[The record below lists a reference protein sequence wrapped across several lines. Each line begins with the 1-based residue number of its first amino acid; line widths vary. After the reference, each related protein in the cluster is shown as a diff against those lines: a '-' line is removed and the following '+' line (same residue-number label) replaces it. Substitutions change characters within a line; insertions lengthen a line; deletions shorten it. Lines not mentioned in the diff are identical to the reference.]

1 MTKTLIPKSIGPS
14 WIIQKIKT
22 PSIPPILASGK
33 AVTNIVEKE
42 SLLNNFFA
50 SQCTH
55 LENTSKFPQLL
66 MKTDKQLNA
75 MSFKDSDI
83 TAIIK
88 PLKPTKAP
96 YDSIVRWFHHTPS
109 HSYFPA
115 TWEMV
120 FFLVN
125 NVPKK
130 EEKKYREKLQSLANF
145 F

>member
-1 MTKTLIPKSIGPS
+1 MQKWAIFKRKVILLMIKTLIPKSIGPS
-14 WIIQKIKT
+14 WIIHKIKT

-33 AVTNIVEKE
+33 TVTNIVEKE

-83 TAIIK
+83 TSVIK

-96 YDSIVRWFHHTPS
+96 
-109 HSYFPA
+109 
-115 TWEMV
+115 
-120 FFLVN
+120 
-125 NVPKK
+125 
-130 EEKKYREKLQSLANF
+130 
-145 F
+145 